1 MRARNRG
8 QHREGAH
15 CPMDLL
21 ITDAVIVTQD
31 AARTILDRSAIAI
44 RGDRIAAI
52 GPTAA
57 MQEAHQDL
65 PRMSARGKA
74 VLPGFINAHTHT
86 ILTVLRATVEDWAG
100 NAVYGYM
107 SPVSYTMTPHERSV
121 MGMLGIVEGIR
132 SGCTTF
138 VDPFRHVPD
147 YADAMA
153 GLGVRLVLSE
163 NCADV
168 NTLKIR
174 HGDWSPDPAFGEIF
188 LERTKAGIE
197 RFHNTHGGRLQIQI
211 AAHATDNC
219 TPEYLEKLT
228 ELARRHDMPRTIH
241 LAQSI
246 EEIRAVRDRYGCTP
260 AEYLARHGWAEPDV
274 VAAHWTYCTESDV
287 ALLGERGMQMVHCP
301 ANGSRRGP
309 HPVLAKKIRA
319 AGVDICFGTDNM
331 TEDMF
336 HAMKIGLIVHRGA
349 EGIQGV
355 DPQPEAIFDAV
366 NVNGARSI
374 GRSHDLGSIEAGKKA
389 DLTFLNLNSPALRP
403 VTNLIGNI
411 VHYGHPGTVESV
423 MVDGEFVL
431 RDGKL
436 LVADEQALIE
446 EAQAVTQAVWARMLA
461 ANPDLPPPRALRW
474 LDI

>member
-1 MRARNRG
+1 
-8 QHREGAH
+8 
-15 CPMDLL
+15 MDLL
-21 ITDAVIVTQD
+21 VTDAVIVTQD
-31 AARTILDRSAIAI
+31 ENRTILDRGAIAI

-57 MQEAHQDL
+57 LEAAHPDL
-65 PRMSARGKA
+65 PRMAGRGKA
-74 VLPGFINAHTHT
+74 VLPGFVNAHTHT

-121 MGMLGIVEGIR
+121 MAMLGIVEGIR
-132 SGCTTF
+132 SGTTTF

-174 HGDWSPDPAFGEIF
+174 HGDWSEDPAFGQGF
-188 LERTKAGIE
+188 LDRTSDGIA
-197 RFHNTHGGRLQIQI
+197 RFHNTHDGRLQIQI

-219 TPEYLEKLT
+219 TPAYLEKLT
-228 ELARRHDMPRTIH
+228 ELARAHAMPRTIH
-241 LAQSI
+241 LAQSV
-246 EEIRAVRDRYGCTP
+246 EEVRVIREKYGCTP

-274 VAAHWTYCTESDV
+274 VGAHWTYLTANDV

-309 HPVLAKKIRA
+309 HPVLAKAIRR
-319 AGVDICFGTDNM
+319 AGVRISFGTDNM

-349 EGIQGV
+349 ENTQGV
-355 DPQPEAIFDAV
+355 EPQPEAIFDAT
-366 NVNGARSI
+366 NRNGAHSI
-374 GRSHDLGSIEAGKKA
+374 GRAADIGSLEVGKKA
-389 DLTFLNLNSPALRP
+389 DLTFLNLNSPSLRP

-423 MVDGEFVL
+423 MVDGQWLL
-431 RDGKL
+431 RDGKI
-436 LVADEQALIE
+436 LVTDEQALVE
-446 EAQAVTQAVWARMLA
+446 EAQAVTEAVWARMLA
-461 ANPDLPPPRALRW
+461 ANPDLPPPRSLRW
-474 LDI
+474 LDV

>member
-1 MRARNRG
+1 
-8 QHREGAH
+8 
-15 CPMDLL
+15 MDLL
-21 ITDAVIVTQD
+21 VTDAVIVTQD
-31 AARTILDRSAIAI
+31 ENRTILDRGAIAI
-44 RGDRIAAI
+44 QGDRIAGI
-52 GPTAA
+52 GPSAVLEAA
-57 MQEAHQDL
+57 HPEL
-65 PRMSARGKA
+65 PRMSGRGRA
-74 VLPGFINAHTHT
+74 VLPGFVNSHTHT

-107 SPVSYTMTPHERSV
+107 SPVSYTMTPHERAV
-121 MGMLGIVEGIR
+121 MGMLGVVEGIR
-132 SGCTTF
+132 SGTTTF

-174 HGDWSPDPAFGEIF
+174 HGDWSEDPAFGEGF
-188 LERTKAGIE
+188 LERTRAGIA
-197 RFHNTHGGRLQIQI
+197 RFHNTQNGRLQIQI

-219 TPEYLEKLT
+219 TPPYLEKLT
-228 ELARRHDMPRTIH
+228 DLAREHGMPRTIH
-241 LAQSI
+241 LAQSV
-246 EEIRAVRDRYGCTP
+246 EEVRVIREKYGCTP

-274 VAAHWTYCTESDV
+274 VGAHWTYLTEADV

-309 HPVLAKKIRA
+309 HPVLAKSIRK
-319 AGVDICFGTDNM
+319 AGVKICFGTDNM

-336 HAMKIGLIVHRGA
+336 HAMKIGMIVHRGA
-349 EGIQGV
+349 EGSQGV
-355 DPQPEAIFDAV
+355 EPQPEAIFDAT
-366 NVNGARSI
+366 NRNGAHSI
-374 GRSHDLGSIEAGKKA
+374 GRAADIGSLEVGKKA
-389 DLTFLNLNSPALRP
+389 DLTFLNLNSPSLRP
-403 VTNLIGNI
+403 VTNLVGNI

-423 MVDGEFVL
+423 MVDGQWVL

-436 LVADEQALIE
+436 LVTDEQALID
-446 EAQAVTQAVWARMLA
+446 EAQAITKAVWARMLA

-474 LDI
+474 LDV

>member
-1 MRARNRG
+1 
-8 QHREGAH
+8 
-15 CPMDLL
+15 MDLL

-31 AARTILDRSAIAI
+31 ATRAILERSAVAI
-44 RGDRIAAI
+44 RGDRII
-52 GPTAA
+52 DVGPTA
-57 MQEAHQDL
+57 QLEQAHPTL
-65 PRMSARGKA
+65 PRMHARGRA

-107 SPVSYTMTPHERSV
+107 SPVSYTMTPHERGV

-132 SGCTTF
+132 SGTTTF

-174 HGDWSPDPAFGEIF
+174 HGDWSDDPAFGQVF
-188 LERTKAGIE
+188 LDRTEAGIA
-197 RFHNTHGGRLQIQI
+197 RFHNTHQGRLQIQV

-219 TPEYLEKLT
+219 TPSYLEKLT
-228 ELARRHDMPRTIH
+228 ALAQKHAMPRTIH
-241 LAQSI
+241 LAQSV
-246 EEIRAVRDRYGCTP
+246 EEVRVVREKYGATP
-260 AEYLARHGWAEPDV
+260 AEYLARHGWAAPDV

-287 ALLGERGMQMVHCP
+287 ALLGAHGMQMVHCP

-309 HPVLAKKIRA
+309 HPVLAKAIRR
-319 AGVDICFGTDNM
+319 AGINISFGTDNM

-355 DPQPEAIFDAV
+355 DPQPEAIFDSC

-374 GRSHDLGSIEAGKKA
+374 GREADLGSIEVGKKA

-436 LVADEQALIE
+436 LVTDEQALLE
-446 EAQAVTQAVWARMLA
+446 EAQAVTKAVWARMLA

>member
-1 MRARNRG
+1 
-8 QHREGAH
+8 
-15 CPMDLL
+15 MDLL
-21 ITDAVIVTQD
+21 VTDAVIVTQD
-31 AARTILDRSAIAI
+31 ADRTILDRGAIAI
-44 RGDRIAAI
+44 RGDRIADI
-52 GPTAA
+52 GPTAKL
-57 MQEAHQDL
+57 EAAHPDL
-65 PRMSARGKA
+65 PRMAGRGKA
-74 VLPGFINAHTHT
+74 VLPGFVNAHTHT
-86 ILTVLRATVEDWAG
+86 ILTVLRATVEDWSG

-107 SPVSYTMTPHERSV
+107 SPVSYTMTPHERAV

-132 SGCTTF
+132 SGTTTF

-153 GLGVRLVLSE
+153 SLRVRLVLSE

-174 HGDWSPDPAFGEIF
+174 HGDWSQDPAFGEGF
-188 LERTKAGIE
+188 LERTREGIA
-197 RFHNTHGGRLQIQI
+197 RFHNTHDGRLQIQI

-228 ELARRHDMPRTIH
+228 DLARQHAMPRTIH
-241 LAQSI
+241 LAQSV
-246 EEIRAVRDRYGCTP
+246 EEIRVIREKYGCTP

-274 VAAHWTYCTESDV
+274 VGAHWTYLTERDI

-309 HPVLAKKIRA
+309 HPVLAKSIRR
-319 AGVDICFGTDNM
+319 AGINICFGTDNM

-349 EGIQGV
+349 EGTQGT
-355 DPQPEAIFDAV
+355 DPQPEDIFDSC
-366 NVNGARSI
+366 NRNGARSI
-374 GRSHDLGSIEAGKKA
+374 GRQDDIGSLEIGKKA
-389 DLTFLNLNSPALRP
+389 DLTFLNLNTPALRP
-403 VTNLIGNI
+403 ITNLIGNI

-436 LVADEQALIE
+436 LVADEMALLE
-446 EAQAVTQAVWARMLA
+446 EAQAVTKAVWTRMLA
-461 ANPDLPPPRALRW
+461 NNPDLPPPRKLNW
-474 LDI
+474 LDA

>member
-1 MRARNRG
+1 
-8 QHREGAH
+8 
-15 CPMDLL
+15 MDLL
-21 ITDAVIVTQD
+21 VTDAVIVTQD
-31 AARTILDRSAIAI
+31 AERTILDRAAIAI
-44 RGDRIAAI
+44 RGDRIADI
-52 GPTAA
+52 GPTA
-57 MQEAHQDL
+57 QLEAAHPDL
-65 PRMSARGKA
+65 PRMAGRGKA
-74 VLPGFINAHTHT
+74 VLPGFVNAHTHT
-86 ILTVLRATVEDWAG
+86 ILTVLRATVEDWSG

-107 SPVSYTMTPHERSV
+107 SPVSYTMTPHERAV

-132 SGCTTF
+132 SGTTTF

-153 GLGVRLVLSE
+153 ALRVRLVLSE

-174 HGDWSPDPAFGEIF
+174 HGDWSQDPAFGEGF
-188 LERTKAGIE
+188 LERTRAGIE
-197 RFHNTHGGRLQIQI
+197 RFHNTHDGRLQIQI

-228 ELARRHDMPRTIH
+228 ELARQHDMPRTIH
-241 LAQSI
+241 LAQSV
-246 EEIRAVRDRYGCTP
+246 EEIRVIREKYDCTP

-274 VAAHWTYCTESDV
+274 VGAHWTYLTERDI

-309 HPVLAKKIRA
+309 HPVLAKSIRR
-319 AGVDICFGTDNM
+319 AGINICFGTDNM

-349 EGIQGV
+349 ENQQGT
-355 DPQPEAIFDAV
+355 DPQPEDIFDSC
-366 NVNGARSI
+366 NRNGACSI
-374 GRSHDLGSIEAGKKA
+374 GRQDDIGSLEIGKKA
-389 DLTFLNLNSPALRP
+389 DLTFLNLNTPALRP

-431 RDGKL
+431 RDGKV
-436 LVADEQALIE
+436 LVTDEQALLE
-446 EAQAVTQAVWARMLA
+446 EAQAVTKAVWARMLA
-461 ANPDLPPPRALRW
+461 NNPDLPPPRKLNW
-474 LDI
+474 LDV